1 MTDSPLCYH
10 RWEATNNPDPGPC
23 QCQRP
28 AGHTGAHRCSC
39 GQERG
44 DDMSES
50 IQSGADARTPN
61 DLRTRIAK
69 ALYKQLFWITTPFD
83 GQPEAIRDTW
93 LFQADIVIREL
104 GLQQQWRADLGYDG
118 YASCADRAEAAE
130 LVDDF
135 NAALGD
141 NAQDGDR
148 AVILHR
154 YVTEWVEG

>member
-1 MTDSPLCYH
+1 MI
-10 RWEATNNPDPGPC
+10 
-23 QCQRP
+23 
-28 AGHTGAHRCSC
+28 
-39 GQERG
+39 G
-44 DDMSES
+44 D
-50 IQSGADARTPN
+50 IGRTPN

-69 ALYKQLFWITTPFD
+69 ALYGQLFWITTPFD

-93 LFQADIVIREL
+93 LFQADLVIREL
-104 GLQQQWRADLGYDG
+104 GLQQQWRADFGYDG

-135 NAALGD
+135 NALLGD

-154 YVTEWVEG
+154 YTTDWEAADE